1 MCSFK
6 CINIVRVGCNGRPY
20 RCVLSS
26 VSTLYEWDVMAVLT
40 DVLFQVQQ
48 HCTSGCNG
56 CPYRCVLSS
65 ATTLYEWDVMAVLT
79 DVFFQVYQHCT
90 SGM

>member
-1 MCSFK
+1 MCSLKCINIVRVGCNGSSLQMCSFK

-40 DVLFQVQQ
+40 DVLFLVQQ
-48 HCTSGCNG
+48 HCTS
-56 CPYRCVLSS
+56 
-65 ATTLYEWDVMAVLT
+65 AM
-79 DVFFQVYQHCT
+79 
-90 SGM
+90 

>member
-48 HCTSGCNG
+48 HC
-56 CPYRCVLSS
+56 PYEC
-65 ATTLYEWDVMAVLT
+65 DVMAVLT

-90 SGM
+90 SWM

>member
-1 MCSFK
+1 M
-6 CINIVRVGCNGRPY
+6 GCNGRPYRCVLSSVSTLYEWDVMARPY

-40 DVLFQVQQ
+40 DV
-48 HCTSGCNG
+48 
-56 CPYRCVLSS
+56 
-65 ATTLYEWDVMAVLT
+65 
-79 DVFFQVYQHCT
+79 FFQVYQHCM